1 MTLLA
6 PAAGKRAVERA
17 WLAYTPIWGGVT
29 GVIMLGGFAERWGD
43 AALMTFGALLALG
56 TIAAAFAGV
65 PRHAEPADRRAHARA
80 ALSMTSGVV
89 VLAFGLNYFQTPY
102 FFDVLHMRYGFA
114 ATWTIDRN
122 PVFLYLVTIPYFATY
137 AVLACVVLRAARR
150 APPALRWPLYALAP
164 LALAFLETVLNANP
178 FMTRLF
184 CYDDLG
190 LMLWFGTLSYG
201 VSFVF
206 ALPVWLASDEHAD
219 RRWPL
224 GATAALMLLVVAA
237 DTVVLHGLRA
247 RVAPQVTT
255 VVADA
260 RGGPEPGGCLE
271 PP

>member
-1 MTLLA
+1 MSLLA
-6 PAAGKRAVERA
+6 PAPGKRAVERA
-17 WLAYTPIWGGVT
+17 WLLYTPIWGGVS
-29 GVIMLGGFAERWGD
+29 GVVMLGGFALLVGWGFAERWGD
-43 AALMTFGALLALG
+43 AALMTFGVVLALG
-56 TIAAAFAGV
+56 TIAAAFAGTL
-65 PRHAEPADRRAHARA
+65 RAASAADRRAHARA

-114 ATWTIDRN
+114 ASWTIDRN

-137 AVLACVVLRAARR
+137 SVLACLALRAARR

-190 LMLWFGTLSYG
+190 LMLWFGTLSYA

-206 ALPVWLASDEHAD
+206 ALPVWLASDERPD

-224 GATAALMLLVVAA
+224 GATASWCVVIGTLL
-237 DTVVLHGLRA
+237 LGLIYLRLS
-247 RVAPQVTT
+247 R
-255 VVADA
+255 
-260 RGGPEPGGCLE
+260 RGASE
-271 PP
+271 